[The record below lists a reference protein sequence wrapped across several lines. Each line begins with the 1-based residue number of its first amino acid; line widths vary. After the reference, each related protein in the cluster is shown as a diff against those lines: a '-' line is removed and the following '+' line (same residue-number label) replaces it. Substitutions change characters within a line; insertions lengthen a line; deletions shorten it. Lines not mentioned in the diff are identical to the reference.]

1 MLEEYMQENS
11 ERKIHELYNII
22 NHSSGAFRNISIN
35 RILSIKNGK
44 DSVPIEHNCF
54 GGGAQQRL
62 QLFSEIGTLSL
73 TLVILMTFFAR
84 LSIYYKTFTSRIS
97 IAICVIV
104 HIMLPYRFLYS
115 NLQTVTAIAVFCE
128 NINGSRVEKEV
139 VK

>member
-1 MLEEYMQENS
+1 L
-11 ERKIHELYNII
+11 
-22 NHSSGAFRNISIN
+22 
-35 RILSIKNGK
+35 
-44 DSVPIEHNCF
+44 F